1 MRLVGCGI
9 LQPRTLIPTHH
20 DPRRVESRIAV
31 KSSINIPFQDLRHRT
46 ETAGDCA
53 GAGID
58 ETAELQEL
66 RHRTE
71 TAGDCAGAG
80 IDETA
85 ELQELRHRT
94 KTAGETRIFSIH
106 THRPGA
112 QDLQHPTKTAGAT
125 RVFSLSIHRPDRTRF
140 NTARKPPDA
149 ESRLRR
155 YLLNTRWT
163 GCDRRLDRIDVRS

>member
-31 KSSINIPFQDLRHRT
+31 KSSINIPFQD
-46 ETAGDCA
+46 
-53 GAGID
+53 
-58 ETAELQEL
+58 L